1 MYSIHQVVNN
11 QPTQCGYYIF
21 EVLDQ
26 PVRNE
31 GVRGRWRKKMGWD
44 FTKSEKYVFKRV
56 LPSSLPFGIAFNTI
70 IAKIRVCC
78 FIWILFDST
87 HICISGKE

>member
-31 GVRGRWRKKMGWD
+31 GVRGR
-44 FTKSEKYVFKRV
+44 
-56 LPSSLPFGIAFNTI
+56 
-70 IAKIRVCC
+70 
-78 FIWILFDST
+78 
-87 HICISGKE
+87 

>member
-31 GVRGRWRKKMGWD
+31 GVRGRWKKKWD
-44 FTKSEKYVFKRV
+44 GTSQNLKNMFLKEFYLALSLLV
-56 LPSSLPFGIAFNTI
+56 LLS
-70 IAKIRVCC
+70 
-78 FIWILFDST
+78 IL
-87 HICISGKE
+87 